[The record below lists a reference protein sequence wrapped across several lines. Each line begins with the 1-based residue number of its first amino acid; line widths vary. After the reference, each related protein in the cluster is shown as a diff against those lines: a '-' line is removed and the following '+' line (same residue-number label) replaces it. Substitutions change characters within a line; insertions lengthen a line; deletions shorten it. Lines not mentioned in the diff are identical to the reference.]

1 MKIIDAVKR
10 RHGRMSI
17 RRAVSA
23 CAALALGLPCVAA
36 CGAGQADSS
45 VLQPNGPIIT
55 VGVASDEKGLGF
67 WHEGSY
73 EGFEVDV
80 ARYVAGKLGYA
91 SKQIVFRQV
100 SPANRLQR
108 LADGEVDMVVAG
120 VPMPEDAAYSAGK
133 PIVASDDAAQ
143 FAGPYLTTTQSVL
156 VRGQDAASATDAA
169 NLQGWDVCVVTGGNA
184 GEHLL
189 AKQPKV
195 HIERRGSYSQCVTDL
210 MTGKVRAVAGD
221 AAILAG
227 LARAQA
233 RDVAVP
239 ADGVAYGTVRYG
251 IAVPRASKTLAKNV
265 ADALSDMRADGT
277 WKTYMARLGAETGWK
292 E

>member
-108 LADGEVDMVVAG
+108 LADGEVDMVVDG
-120 VPMPEDAAYSAGK
+120 VPMPEDAAYSAGN

-169 NLQGWDVCVVTGGNA
+169 DLQGWDVCVVTGGNA